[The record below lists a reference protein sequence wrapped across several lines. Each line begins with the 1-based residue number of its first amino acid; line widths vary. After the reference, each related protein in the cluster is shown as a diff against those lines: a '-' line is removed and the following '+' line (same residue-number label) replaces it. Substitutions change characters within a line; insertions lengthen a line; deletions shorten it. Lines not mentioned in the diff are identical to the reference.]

1 METDIKDYWY
11 THHDITIPDCNN
23 IDWQSSRWVAKGLP
37 VNKQRLFHN
46 FQSAIL
52 VIAITGKKSRFFK
65 VFKLPGKKSVTTVS
79 KENFKKKSDDDDGGF
94 QQQIPQRFIDR

>member
-46 FQSAIL
+46 FQPAIL
-52 VIAITGKKSRFFK
+52 VIAIF
-65 VFKLPGKKSVTTVS
+65 
-79 KENFKKKSDDDDGGF
+79 DGDKRKPMT
-94 QQQIPQRFIDR
+94 QAVQVV